1 MRKIIGLIPLFDDKR
16 TSYWMLPGYMKM
28 IEECGGFPIM
38 LPLTTDQKELSQCLS
53 ICDGIIFT
61 GGQDID
67 PALYH
72 SRRIDE
78 CGVCCKERDKME
90 AYLFESAMFKDIP
103 VLGICR
109 GIQLMNVMLG
119 GTLYQDLK
127 KEHPS
132 TVDHHMQ
139 APYDRPVHIVNVYE
153 HTILSNI
160 MGAGC
165 YPVNSYHHQAIRDIA
180 QTAEVMAVSD
190 DGLIESISVPGQ
202 RFAVGVQWHPEFIY
216 NKDEKAKKL
225 IQAFLD
231 ACYIS

>member
-1 MRKIIGLIPLFDDKR
+1 MRKIIGLIPLYDDER

-28 IEECGGFPIM
+28 IEELGGFPVM
-38 LPLTTDQKELSQCLS
+38 LPLTTDQKELSQVLY

-61 GGQDID
+61 GGQDIE

-72 SRRIDE
+72 TRKSDE
-78 CGVCCKERDKME
+78 CGSCCKERDKME
-90 AYLFESAMFKDIP
+90 AYLFERAMFQDKP

-132 TVDHHMQ
+132 MVEHHMQ
-139 APYDRPVHIVNVYE
+139 APYDRPVHIVNVIE
-153 HTILSNI
+153 HTMLADLI
-160 MGAGC
+160 GAGY

-180 QTAEVMAVSD
+180 QTAEVMAVSE
-190 DGLIESISVPGQ
+190 DGLIEAISVPGQ
-202 RFAVGVQWHPEFIY
+202 RFAVGVQWHPELIY
-216 NKDEKAKKL
+216 TKDEKSKKL
-225 IQAFLD
+225 IQAFIG
-231 ACYIS
+231 AC

>member
-1 MRKIIGLIPLFDDKR
+1 MRKIIGLIPLYDDER

-28 IEECGGFPIM
+28 IEDLGGFPVM
-38 LPLTTDQKELSQCLS
+38 LPLTTDQKELSQVLS

-61 GGQDID
+61 GGQDIE

-72 SRRIDE
+72 TRKSDE
-78 CGVCCKERDKME
+78 CGPCCKERDKME
-90 AYLFESAMFKDIP
+90 AYLFERAMFQDKP

-132 TVDHHMQ
+132 MVEHLMK
-139 APYDRPVHIVNVYE
+139 ALYDRPIHIVNVIE
-153 HTILSNI
+153 HTMLADLI
-160 MGAGC
+160 GVGY

-180 QTAEVMAVSD
+180 QTAEVMAVSE
-190 DGLIESISVPGQ
+190 DGLIEAISVPGQ
-202 RFAVGVQWHPEFIY
+202 RFAVGVQWHPELIY
-216 NKDEKAKKL
+216 TKDEKSKKL
-225 IQAFLD
+225 IQAFIG
-231 ACYIS
+231 AC